1 VLLLSDAYSHTDCDR
16 SWEITLGSFDVIVRR
31 RASNALLSRIDV
43 SWCCYHSFFSVL
55 HVSGLALRFS
65 LFNHWGSYGIH
76 VIALLAVR
84 EVLRAI
90 RFQEVSLL

>member
-1 VLLLSDAYSHTDCDR
+1 MCPVWH
-16 SWEITLGSFDVIVRR
+16 
-31 RASNALLSRIDV
+31 
-43 SWCCYHSFFSVL
+43 
-55 HVSGLALRFS
+55 FS